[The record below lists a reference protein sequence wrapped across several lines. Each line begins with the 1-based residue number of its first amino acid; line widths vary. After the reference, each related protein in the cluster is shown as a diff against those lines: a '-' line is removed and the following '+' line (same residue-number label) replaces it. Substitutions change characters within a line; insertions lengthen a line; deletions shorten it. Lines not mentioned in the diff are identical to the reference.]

1 MPQRFRS
8 LCRVVLSL
16 LAVTAFVQHS
26 RVPLAVSNLAAGV
39 IPSAS
44 ASPKSARPVR
54 GTVDPATFAPPV
66 VPPDLGTEMLVIPVQ
81 GVDKSALQDTWGQ
94 ARSNFRHHEAIDI
107 MAARGTP
114 ALAAADG
121 VVLKIFE
128 SHAGGHTLYLK
139 ATDGTTVYYYAHLD
153 RYADGMIVGTAVTR
167 GTIVGYVGTTG
178 NAAPDAPHLH
188 FGIEQLP
195 PTGEWWK
202 GVAVNPYPILLERGT
217 TVR

>member
-1 MPQRFRS
+1 MPQRVRS
-8 LCRVVLSL
+8 FYRVVLCL
-16 LAVTAFVQHS
+16 LAVTAFVQHA
-26 RVPLAVSNLAAGV
+26 RVPLAVSNLSAAT
-39 IPSAS
+39 
-44 ASPKSARPVR
+44 RPAAIATR
-54 GTVDPATFAPPV
+54 APLTVPTNPPI
-66 VPPDLGTEMLVIPVQ
+66 VPTNLGAHTLIIPVQ
-81 GVDKSALQDTWGQ
+81 GIEKGSLHDTWGE

-121 VVLKIFE
+121 VILKVFE
-128 SHAGGHTLYLK
+128 SRAGGHTLYIK
-139 ATDGTTVYYYAHLD
+139 GDDNVTVYYYAHLD
-153 RYADGMIVGTAVTR
+153 RYADNIVEKIRVPR

-202 GVAVNPYPILLERGT
+202 GVAVNPYPILMERGT
-217 TVR
+217 TVH

>member
-26 RVPLAVSNLAAGV
+26 RVPLAVSNLAAD
-39 IPSAS
+39 IITSAT
-44 ASPKSARPVR
+44 SPKSVRPVR
-54 GTVDPATFAPPV
+54 GTVDPATFPTPI
-66 VPPDLGTEMLVIPVQ
+66 VPPDLGSGMLVIPVQ
-81 GVDKSALQDTWGQ
+81 GIEKNALHDTWGE

-121 VVLKIFE
+121 VILKVFE

-139 ATDGTTVYYYAHLD
+139 STDGTTVYYYAHLD
-153 RYADGMIVGTAVTR
+153 RYADGVIEGTVVTR
-167 GTIVGYVGTTG
+167 GTVVGYVGTTG

-195 PTGEWWK
+195 PSGEWWK
-202 GVAVNPYPILLERGT
+202 GVAVNPYPILVERGT
-217 TVR
+217 TLH